1 MVILPQNNQ
10 KNGRL
15 YKMGK
20 VKNMAWDQASEF
32 LSKIE
37 SKLLEGEMTKEV
49 ALKKLTTTNYNI
61 ALEGITSSDEA
72 EEWID
77 LTIADRQNEV
87 QKLREGGTI

>member
-1 MVILPQNNQ
+1 
-10 KNGRL
+10 
-15 YKMGK
+15 MGK

-49 ALKKLTTTNYNI
+49 ALKKLTETNYNI

>member
-1 MVILPQNNQ
+1 
-10 KNGRL
+10 
-15 YKMGK
+15 MGK

-32 LSKIE
+32 LGEIE

-61 ALEGITSSDEA
+61 AMEGLDSTDNI

-87 QKLREGGTI
+87 QKLREDGTI

>member
-1 MVILPQNNQ
+1 
-10 KNGRL
+10 
-15 YKMGK
+15 MGK

-32 LSKIE
+32 LGKIE

-49 ALKKLTTTNYNI
+49 ALKKLTETNYNI

>member
-1 MVILPQNNQ
+1 
-10 KNGRL
+10 
-15 YKMGK
+15 
-20 VKNMAWDQASEF
+20 MAWDQASEF

>member
-1 MVILPQNNQ
+1 MSAT
-10 KNGRL
+10 KNL
-15 YKMGK
+15 
-20 VKNMAWDQASEF
+20 AWDQATEF

-61 ALEGITSSDEA
+61 AMEGLDSTDNI

-87 QKLREGGTI
+87 QKLREDGTI

>member
-1 MVILPQNNQ
+1 
-10 KNGRL
+10 
-15 YKMGK
+15 MGK

-49 ALKKLTTTNYNI
+49 ALKKLNETNYNI
-61 ALEGITSSDEA
+61 AMEGLDSSDDK

-77 LTIADRQNEV
+77 LVIAERQNEV
-87 QKLREGGTI
+87 QKMREDGTI

>member
-1 MVILPQNNQ
+1 
-10 KNGRL
+10 
-15 YKMGK
+15 MGK

-49 ALKKLTTTNYNI
+49 ALKKLNETNYNI
-61 ALEGITSSDEA
+61 ALEGITNSDDA

-77 LTIADRQNEV
+77 LTIADRQNQV
-87 QKLREGGTI
+87 QRLRNGGQI

>member
-1 MVILPQNNQ
+1 
-10 KNGRL
+10 
-15 YKMGK
+15 MGK

>member
-1 MVILPQNNQ
+1 MSAT
-10 KNGRL
+10 KNL
-15 YKMGK
+15 
-20 VKNMAWDQASEF
+20 AWDQATEF
-32 LSKIE
+32 LSKVE

-49 ALKKLTTTNYNI
+49 ALKKLTETNYNI

>member
-1 MVILPQNNQ
+1 MSAT
-10 KNGRL
+10 KNL
-15 YKMGK
+15 
-20 VKNMAWDQASEF
+20 AWDQATEF

-49 ALKKLTTTNYNI
+49 ALKKLTETNYNI
-61 ALEGITSSDEA
+61 AMEGLDSSDNI

-87 QKLREGGTI
+87 QKLRNGGII

>member
-1 MVILPQNNQ
+1 MSAT
-10 KNGRL
+10 KNL
-15 YKMGK
+15 
-20 VKNMAWDQASEF
+20 AWDQATEF

-61 ALEGITSSDEA
+61 ALEGITNSDEA

-87 QKLREGGTI
+87 QKLRNGGII

>member
-1 MVILPQNNQ
+1 
-10 KNGRL
+10 
-15 YKMGK
+15 MGK

-49 ALKKLTTTNYNI
+49 ALKNLTTTNYNI

>member
-1 MVILPQNNQ
+1 MV
-10 KNGRL
+10 
-15 YKMGK
+15 K
-20 VKNMAWDQASEF
+20 VQNMAWDQASEF
-32 LSKIE
+32 LGEIE

-49 ALKKLTTTNYNI
+49 ALKKLTTTNHNI